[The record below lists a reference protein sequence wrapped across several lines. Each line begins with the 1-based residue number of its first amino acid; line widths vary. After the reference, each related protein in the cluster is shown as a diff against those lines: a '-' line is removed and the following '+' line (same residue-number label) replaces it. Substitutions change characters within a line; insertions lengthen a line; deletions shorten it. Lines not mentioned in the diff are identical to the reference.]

1 MASRAAA
8 ALFLLPP
15 PPSFSLAEVK
25 VSFEQP
31 LSDVLSRLGQSVRG
45 TDKIA
50 ILDIAL
56 AVPTLHSA
64 SNKPQAK
71 IFPPLQHYLASF
83 YTLIGAIAT
92 ARDIEL
98 DSPGGLDIR
107 VVFLDQP
114 TSSQDVSY
122 TGSHFETGPIVSL
135 QTIASSGRQWDQI
148 FYLGNTAGQELR
160 PLFWEAS
167 RKRPEVQQYRKP
179 PPYLVPGIEPIGP
192 NSPDRERILTIGVT
206 GDELLKKKKY
216 AECLESWEQRYQSTA
231 AFLSAI
237 MDFTGNKN
245 LEVERTRT
253 ADGRGQVV
261 LLQVQPYLRFKF
273 EEFFDVC
280 GPTATDEEITALVLS
295 KETQAGGAFVNSERA
310 KKGWHTL
317 AVFEVDVLH
326 SGRGHGYQ

>member
-148 FYLGNTAGQELR
+148 FYLGNTAGQELHT
-160 PLFWEAS
+160 LFLGSIAEAS
-167 RKRPEVQQYRKP
+167 RGPTVSKATAISG
-179 PPYLVPGIEPIGP
+179 PGIVGGTFDHLHLGHKLLLTATALALKPIGP

-295 KETQAGGAFVNSERA
+295 KETQAGGAFVNSRA
-310 KKGWHTL
+310 G
-317 AVFEVDVLH
+317 
-326 SGRGHGYQ
+326 